1 MNDKFNV
8 RLSWA
13 FYDWANSAWSAII
26 ITFIF
31 SRYFVDVL
39 SPNVDQGT
47 LFWTWTI
54 GLSSLLAAILS
65 PIVGSISDQSQKS
78 KIWLISTTIIYAL
91 IALSLWFAEPNL
103 INLFIIIILI
113 FIGNLSYEISQIF
126 YNGQLKL
133 ITNKQNFAR
142 ISGLAWGLG
151 YAGTVIIFIIYYG
164 LFFLPAD
171 PIIDLDLDSYENIR
185 ISFLI
190 TGFWILLF
198 ALPLF
203 ITFKDPITDKL
214 EAKNT
219 FSESFKQIKITFN
232 EIQKYKNLVWFLIA
246 RLFYMDGINAIFAV
260 AAIYATVVFG
270 MSTTDI
276 IMLGIGTNIA
286 AGIGSWVFSFIEN
299 RIGSKNTIVF
309 SLISIFLISFIILFI
324 DQKNLFIVL
333 AIILSS
339 FFGPVQSASRVY
351 FAKSIPENKKF
362 EFFGFYSFSGKVTSF
377 VGPVLYGTIAFI
389 FSSPQLGLASLLV
402 LFAIGLLLILKVDND
417 KIKKLNFFTNLDF

>member
-39 SPNVDQGT
+39 SPNPDQGT

-324 DQKNLFIVL
+324 DQKNLFIIL

-417 KIKKLNFFTNLDF
+417 KIK

>member
-324 DQKNLFIVL
+324 DQKNLFIIL

-417 KIKKLNFFTNLDF
+417 KIK